1 MELLQHQPGTKTGA
15 IAQATGS
22 PVVTVQD
29 RLRRLRQRGDGD
41 GRGRERLGS
50 DGASIETEAIAPAP
64 PSFAPWVRS
73 INEYGCRAETTNAS
87 VARFG

>member
-29 RLRRLRQRGDGD
+29 RLRRLRQRGAVITKFVIRRCGN
-41 GRGRERLGS
+41 LGS
-50 DGASIETEAIAPAP
+50 SETYWLQEP
-64 PSFAPWVRS
+64 PSSLDRR
-73 INEYGCRAETTNAS
+73 GCRRAHP
-87 VARFG
+87 